1 MIELTPLDVRKK
13 RGDFAKVLRG
23 YDPQEVDI
31 FLELLA
37 ERVEGLLRENLRL
50 RERTER
56 LAEQVA
62 AQESREHAVQEA
74 LVTVQELGRQ
84 VREQTEREGKM
95 LEREAQERITRTLHE
110 AERLLDERRTAL
122 EELERRRIRFL
133 RAFRVLLERELDVVE
148 VETHRTPPG
157 GVTLD
162 MKVVRRRW
170 AAGHDEADNE
180 TPDVASEPEGGR
192 GKVGEEVPDTSVP
205 GTKAS
210 PHADS
215 DGTAEVEGYGA
226 AEKEVHAPESDSEES
241 LWLSPML
248 RRDQPRRE

>member
-1 MIELTPLDVRKK
+1 MIELTPLDIRKK
-13 RGDFAKVLRG
+13 RGDFAKALRG

-56 LAEQVA
+56 LAEHVA
-62 AQESREHAVQEA
+62 ANESREHAVQEA
-74 LVTVQELGRQ
+74 LVTVRELGRQ
-84 VREQTEREGKM
+84 VREQAEREGRM
-95 LEREAQERITRTLHE
+95 LEREAQGRITRMVHD
-110 AERLLDERRTAL
+110 AERLLDERQTAL

-148 VETHRTPPG
+148 MESHRTPAG
-157 GVTLD
+157 GVTFD

-170 AAGHDEADNE
+170 AVGDDEAENE
-180 TPDVASEPEGGR
+180 TTDEPEDGR
-192 GKVGEEVPDTSVP
+192 GKVGAEVPDTFAP
-205 GTKAS
+205 DTKAS

-215 DGTAEVEGYGA
+215 DVTAEEGYGA
-226 AEKEVHAPESDSEES
+226 AGERDS
-241 LWLSPML
+241 
-248 RRDQPRRE
+248 RPRVR